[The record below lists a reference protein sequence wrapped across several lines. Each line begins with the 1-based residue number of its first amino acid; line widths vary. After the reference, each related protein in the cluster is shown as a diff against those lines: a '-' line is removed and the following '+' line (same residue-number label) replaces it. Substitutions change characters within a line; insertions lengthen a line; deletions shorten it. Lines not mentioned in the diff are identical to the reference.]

1 MNQVHRLS
9 VGAHGL
15 SVLAAGPDPVEQ
27 AARPIIMVHGTP
39 GSAGGWRWF
48 LGHGPQGVSLL
59 APDRPGFGR
68 SEPKQALIGLKAQ
81 AGRLT
86 PLLSLNP
93 ANPPAILVG
102 HSMGGPVVA
111 RLALEQPHRVAA
123 LVLVATSFDPDL
135 EHQHPLQP
143 WADREPWRRLLPRP
157 LRNANRELLTIVPEL
172 RALARDLGQLRCP
185 VVILH
190 GTADRE
196 SPYGNVAYLQR
207 HLTHAMVEVRT
218 LEGAGHF
225 LPWTRRRDVLAA
237 IERARALCAA

>member
-1 MNQVHRLS
+1 MNHVHRLT
-9 VGAHGL
+9 VGGHGL
-15 SVLAAGPDPVEQ
+15 SLLAAGPDPVEQ
-27 AARPIIMVHGTP
+27 AARPVILVHGTP

-48 LGHGPQGVSLL
+48 LRHGPEGLSLL
-59 APDRPGFGR
+59 APDRPGFGH
-68 SEPKQALIGLKAQ
+68 SAPKEALIGLKAQ
-81 AGRLT
+81 AGRLA

-111 RLALEQPHRVAA
+111 RLALDQPHRVAA

-135 EHQHPLQP
+135 EHLHPLQS
-143 WADREPWRRLLPRP
+143 WADREPWRRLLPRS

-172 RALARDLGQLRCP
+172 RALAGDLTHIHCP

-196 SPYGNVAYLQR
+196 SPYGNVAYLKR
-207 HLTHAMVEVRT
+207 HLTNATVEVRP
-218 LEGAGHF
+218 LDGAGHF
-225 LPWTRRRDVLAA
+225 LPWTRRRDVMAA
-237 IERARALCAA
+237 MERARALCSA